1 MTSTAPAL
9 QAFLDRSAIVQVVQ
23 NWGFWRDDHKWDQL
37 RSLYTP
43 DGLQTTSWSLGTA
56 AQFIDRCI
64 EGAKKAGTRRSMHS
78 IGATVVEL
86 NGDRAIAETRRII
99 LTRAVVHG
107 VEVDVTN
114 HGRSYDRFVR
124 LDGLWKIKQRNG
136 IYERDRMDP
145 VDPAQMVKLDAAE
158 LARYPEGYRYLAYLQ
173 AGAGERINPD
183 LPTPGSAS
191 LARLYA
197 EGRAWL
203 TGD

>member
-78 IGATVVEL
+78 IGATVV
-86 NGDRAIAETRRII
+86 
-99 LTRAVVHG
+99 
-107 VEVDVTN
+107 
-114 HGRSYDRFVR
+114 
-124 LDGLWKIKQRNG
+124 
-136 IYERDRMDP
+136 
-145 VDPAQMVKLDAAE
+145 
-158 LARYPEGYRYLAYLQ
+158 
-173 AGAGERINPD
+173 
-183 LPTPGSAS
+183 
-191 LARLYA
+191 
-197 EGRAWL
+197 
-203 TGD
+203 